1 MFNLLSRGVPAYLL
15 LALFYVG
22 FVVVVAGPSIISGEP
37 TAVETVVEDTDATTE
52 TAAETEAEGDALEE
66 PAADPDWAQRGK
78 DAIEAAMQRSISIP
92 FLSGV
97 SFDISWTTLF
107 IIGGFMCAWVE
118 AIRAT
123 NSQVSGND
131 FMSLIV
137 TIASL
142 ILFIGVP
149 WFSTTAFMIVPLV
162 GIGDL
167 FLDRYIG
174 QAVARRDFGGMYP
187 HDIGGE

>member
-1 MFNLLSRGVPAYLL
+1 MANLLSRGVPAYLL

-22 FVVVVAGPSIISGEP
+22 FVIVVAGPTMLGGDP
-37 TAVETVVEDTDATTE
+37 PAVETSAESVEGATDA
-52 TAAETEAEGDALEE
+52 AAETAPEE
-66 PAADPDWAQRGK
+66 DLDWAERGK
-78 DAIEAAMQRSISIP
+78 NAIEEAMQRSISIP

-97 SFDISWTTLF
+97 SFEFSWTTLF
-107 IIGGFMCAWVE
+107 IVGGFFCAWVE
-118 AIRAT
+118 ALRAT
-123 NSQVSGND
+123 NTHVSGND
-131 FMSLIV
+131 FMSLLV
-137 TIASL
+137 TVVAL

-162 GIGDL
+162 GMGDL

-187 HDIGGE
+187 GGDGD